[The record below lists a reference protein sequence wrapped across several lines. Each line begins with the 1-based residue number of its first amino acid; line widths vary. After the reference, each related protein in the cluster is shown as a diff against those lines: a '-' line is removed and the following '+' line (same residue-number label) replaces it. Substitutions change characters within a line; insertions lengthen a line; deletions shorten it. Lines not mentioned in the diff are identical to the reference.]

1 MSFQNQP
8 ASRRALTQ
16 AQLAVHAARRHRVSV
31 HRKTVTGIFVGGSL
45 AAGAFTFLP
54 GQLMWRLV
62 FGRGGLAI
70 GATGG
75 LSRTRAAPS
84 TVRQDAR

>member
-1 MSFQNQP
+1 MFHHLPTREGARRIDSGGMSFQNQP

-54 GQLMWRLV
+54 GQLM
-62 FGRGGLAI
+62 
-70 GATGG
+70 
-75 LSRTRAAPS
+75 
-84 TVRQDAR
+84 